1 MPAERENGVR
11 WKQDLGRIEIVRGQK
26 HHGFANTITGKIQD
40 GGLGKWSGWSESR
53 QVNGDGDGN
62 FRL

>member
-1 MPAERENGVR
+1 MEAGP
-11 WKQDLGRIEIVRGQK
+11 GRIETVRGQK

-40 GGLGKWSGWSESR
+40 GGLGKWSGRSESR
-53 QVNGDGDGN
+53 QVNGEGDGN